1 MKRSFEKIAIVAQ
14 ISIGAIFVLFVIFIP
29 LGVLEVGLFD
39 NSLVKILLGI
49 LTVLFVLLSVYIL
62 VATFT
67 SSGALKRLLLFSDA
81 ESKTMTTAK
90 VIRRLVINEGRKIK
104 GIYVKKIHIR
114 QDDKYGFNLRVTVGI
129 TGNDVEES
137 VDTLRCMIADSFY
150 NGLGVRFNSI
160 DFIVKNLKTK
170 YVADLKRAQAQA
182 KNLKEKRGCSKQ
194 YIHDAIEPIYDE
206 KDIKDIPEKT
216 DGEKLEKIKEVMQEG
231 PWESRSGKNE
241 FGENEKGTDEST
253 ENIETNAENENG
265 DG

>member
-1 MKRSFEKIAIVAQ
+1 MRRSFEKIAIVAQ

-29 LGVLEVGLFD
+29 LGVLEAGLFD

-49 LTVLFVLLSVYIL
+49 LTVLFALLSIYIL

-67 SSGALKRLLLFSDA
+67 SSGTLKRLLLFSDA
-81 ESKTMTTAK
+81 ESKTMTTTK
-90 VIRRLVINEGRKIK
+90 VIKRLVISEGRKIK
-104 GIYVKKIHIR
+104 GIYVKKIHIH

-170 YVADLKRAQAQA
+170 YVADLKKAQSQA
-182 KNLKEKRGCSKQ
+182 KTLKEKRGCSKQ

-206 KDIKDIPEKT
+206 KNESDSTEQKT
-216 DGEKLEKIKEVMQEG
+216 DSEKLEVIKEVMKEKNGG
-231 PWESRSGKNE
+231 PWEEPSGGK
-241 FGENEKGTDEST
+241 ENESDK
-253 ENIETNAENENG
+253 ENRENNEPTTNENE